1 MRLSFDKIAGRTIFL
16 TIDCGAGVIELKF
29 CRLELKFLGIT
40 NFSTKLTSVE

>member
-16 TIDCGAGVIELKF
+16 TIDCGAGVIELEF